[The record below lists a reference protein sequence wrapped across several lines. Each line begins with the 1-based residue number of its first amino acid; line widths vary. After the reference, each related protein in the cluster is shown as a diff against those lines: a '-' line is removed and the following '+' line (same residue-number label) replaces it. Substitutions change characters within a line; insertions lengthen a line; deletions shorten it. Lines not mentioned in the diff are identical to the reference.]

1 MLSIFIRNSAV
12 RLFGLTAGLGLHR
25 LLLFSR
31 SFLTFYSF
39 YKNHFEAGPIDRL
52 KDFVPV
58 GSLVIDVGAN
68 VGFFSQRFAKWVGE
82 RGKVIAIE
90 PEDRNFRY
98 LIMSLES
105 KGLAA
110 RVRSIKAVAADTP
123 GKMRLQIN
131 NQHPGDHRISPNGIG
146 ISVDAVT
153 LDGLVEDM
161 RPSRPSLIK
170 VDVQGAEMLVLRG
183 AREILTNVKPTLFIE
198 LSEEA
203 LGRFGS
209 SVSEILNHLAQL
221 GYLTFWLT
229 RAGPP
234 VEATVADI
242 HAKVRQKNYVDV
254 LFLSSSR
261 ALSATVA
268 DDGTPRLI

>member
-25 LLLFSR
+25 LPLFSR
-31 SFLTFYSF
+31 SFLIFYSI
-39 YKNHFEAGPIDRL
+39 YKNHFEAGPVDRL

-131 NQHPGDHRISPNGIG
+131 NQHPGDHQISPNCIG

-183 AREILTNVKPTLFIE
+183 AREILRNVKPTLFIE

-209 SVSEILNHLAQL
+209 SVSEILNHLAQF

-254 LFLSSSR
+254 LFLNSSR

-268 DDGTPRLI
+268 DAGAPRLI